1 MTHNLKKF
9 RDIKKSYSQS
19 YIFFIQKRK
28 MLLEGFFFKI
38 GKIAMKNL
46 GQLQC
51 LIQVIKYNKNCR
63 QIFFGGL
70 NGRKIKLK
78 RKNTMGL

>member
-28 MLLEGFFFKI
+28 MLFEGVFL
-38 GKIAMKNL
+38 NW
-46 GQLQC
+46 
-51 LIQVIKYNKNCR
+51 KNCHEKFR
-63 QIFFGGL
+63 PIATSNSSNDKVQQ
-70 NGRKIKLK
+70 KL
-78 RKNTMGL
+78 

>member
-28 MLLEGFFFKI
+28 MLFEGFFLNWENCHERSRP
-38 GKIAMKNL
+38 IAASNSS
-46 GQLQC
+46 
-51 LIQVIKYNKNCR
+51 NKV
-63 QIFFGGL
+63 QQ
-70 NGRKIKLK
+70 KL
-78 RKNTMGL
+78 